1 MTKVTRETLRV
12 YAGRMARPF
21 NDVVREYRALSKT
34 QQGQVLTEMRKVE
47 AEFLVKQRQLE
58 EKATARVNRPR
69 PIRRVAKA
77 IGAALATLARPR

>member
-1 MTKVTRETLRV
+1 MTQGTRETLRV
-12 YAGRMARPF
+12 YAGRMDRPF

-58 EKATARVNRPR
+58 EKATARANRPR